1 MPGDSRVAAEIDVT
15 RAVARRA
22 ERELAL
28 VSVKFGSDTGAKK
41 YMNRLS
47 DYFYVLARYV
57 DVAKI
62 GEKRKKLQELLK
74 IMRMLQQVQQ
84 NHRQSRY
91 SRIH

>member
-1 MPGDSRVAAEIDVT
+1 MT

-47 DYFYVLARYV
+47 DYF
-57 DVAKI
+57 
-62 GEKRKKLQELLK
+62 
-74 IMRMLQQVQQ
+74 
-84 NHRQSRY
+84 
-91 SRIH
+91 

>member
-1 MPGDSRVAAEIDVT
+1 MT

-57 DVAKI
+57 DAAKI
-62 GEKRKKLQELLK
+62 EEKNKVSEG
-74 IMRMLQQVQQ
+74 VQSSVKAETAGIEA
-84 NHRQSRY
+84 NVGGRGCWK
-91 SRIH
+91 